1 MASNTGSGRSDVLI
15 IGGGPAGS
23 TAATLLTEQGFRVTL
38 LEKDHHPRFHIGESL
53 LPSNLKLFERL
64 GVAEQMR
71 AIGMPKWGAEFV
83 SMHHGRSQTF
93 QFAESWDKSLP
104 FAYQVRRSQF
114 DEILIRRAAQVGAE
128 VVEGCRVTAVEFL
141 PEGAGVRAEVR
152 DEGGK
157 VGQRE
162 ARFLIDASGRDTFL
176 ANRFAIK
183 QRNPRHNSAAMFA
196 HFSGA
201 RRHSGPQAGNI
212 SIYWFD
218 YGWLWFIPLA
228 DGATSVGAVVWPWYL
243 KQRTIPVRDYF
254 LATIEHCP
262 PLAERLRNAEIVSD
276 VYATGN
282 YSYTADRSYGP
293 GYLLLGDAYA
303 FVDPMFS
310 SGVWLAMHSAA
321 EGAQAVAAYL
331 REPERAPALLRRFDR
346 MMRHGPKDYSW
357 FIYRITGPTLC
368 ELFMAPRN
376 TLRMKE
382 AILSLLAGDIFGNS
396 PMRLSL
402 FAFKALYYVVAA
414 LNPRRS
420 LAWLRNR
427 AFNIRPP
434 ESEQATSPG

>member
-1 MASNTGSGRSDVLI
+1 MASEPIGGSSDVLV

-23 TAATLLTEQGFRVTL
+23 TAAILLAEQGFRVTL
-38 LEKDHHPRFHIGESL
+38 FEKAHHPRFHIGESL
-53 LPSNLKLFERL
+53 LPSNLPLFERL

-83 SMHHGRSQTF
+83 SMQHGRSQTF
-93 QFAESWDKSLP
+93 QFAESWDKALP

-128 VVEGCRVTAVEFL
+128 VREGCRVNAVEFL
-141 PEGAGVRAEVR
+141 PGGAGVRAEVH
-152 DEGGK
+152 DES
-157 VGQRE
+157 GQVSRHE
-162 ARFLIDASGRDTFL
+162 AKFLVDASGRDTFL

-183 QRNPRHNSAAMFA
+183 KRNPRHNSAAMYA

-201 RRHSGPQAGNI
+201 RRHAGPQAGNI

-218 YGWLWFIPLA
+218 YGWLWFIPLL
-228 DGATSVGAVVWPWYL
+228 DGTTSVGAVVWPWYL
-243 KQRTIPVRDYF
+243 KRRTGPVRDYF
-254 LATIEHCP
+254 LATIEQCP
-262 PLAERLRNAEIVSD
+262 PLAERLRSAELVSE

-282 YSYTADRSYGP
+282 FSYAAERSHGP
-293 GYLLLGDAYA
+293 GYLMLGDAYA

-310 SGVWLAMHSAA
+310 SGVWLAMHSGSVGA
-321 EGAQAVAAYL
+321 EAVTACL
-331 REPERAPALLRRFDR
+331 RQPERAPALLSRFDHV
-346 MMRHGPKDYSW
+346 MRVGPKEFSW

-382 AILSLLAGDIFGNS
+382 ALLSLLAGDIFGKS

-420 LAWLRNR
+420 LAALRSR
-427 AFNIRPP
+427 AYNIRPP
-434 ESEQATSPG
+434 DSEQATSPG